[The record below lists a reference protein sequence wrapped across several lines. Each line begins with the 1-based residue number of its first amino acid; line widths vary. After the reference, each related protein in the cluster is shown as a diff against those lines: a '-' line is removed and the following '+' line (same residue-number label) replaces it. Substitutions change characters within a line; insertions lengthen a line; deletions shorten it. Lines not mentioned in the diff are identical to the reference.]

1 MSIVIRQA
9 EPDVYFHENSGYLVP
24 PKPFNLAP
32 ILLIARCGSLGLRAN
47 GTLVRLHRPEEWT
60 NGLYGDWS
68 EIEMKC
74 SGLNLDQTIQLLEA
88 TESMLLLPEKSLSQE
103 TLALAC
109 HVWAQSHRVQLTPLR
124 RAIDQIDEQQEIITL
139 MQQRINL
146 LQGFNDAGT

>member
-9 EPDVYFHENSGYLVP
+9 EPDVFFHENAGYLVP
-24 PKPFNLAP
+24 PKPSTLAP
-32 ILLIARCGSLGLRAN
+32 IPLIARCGTLGLRAN
-47 GTLVRLHRPEEWT
+47 GTLVRLHRPEKWT

-74 SGLNLDQTIQLLEA
+74 SNLTEEVTIPLLEA
-88 TESMLLLPEKSLSQE
+88 AESMLLLPEKSLSPE

-109 HVWAQSHRVQLTPLR
+109 HVWAQSHAVQLMPLR
-124 RAIDQIDEQQEIITL
+124 RAIDQIDEQQETIVL
-139 MQQRINL
+139 MQQRINQ

>member
-9 EPDVYFHENSGYLVP
+9 EPDVFFHENAGYLVP
-24 PKPFNLAP
+24 PKPSNLAP
-32 ILLIARCGSLGLRAN
+32 ILLIARCGRLGLRAN

-60 NGLYGDWS
+60 SGLYGDWS

-74 SGLNLDQTIQLLEA
+74 RGLTEEQTIQLLEA
-88 TESMLLLPEKSLSQE
+88 TESMLLLPEKSLSQD

-109 HVWAQSHRVQLTPLR
+109 LVWAQSHVVQLMPLR
-124 RAIDQIDEQQEIITL
+124 RAIDQIDEQQEIINL

-146 LQGFNDAGT
+146 LQGFNDVGT